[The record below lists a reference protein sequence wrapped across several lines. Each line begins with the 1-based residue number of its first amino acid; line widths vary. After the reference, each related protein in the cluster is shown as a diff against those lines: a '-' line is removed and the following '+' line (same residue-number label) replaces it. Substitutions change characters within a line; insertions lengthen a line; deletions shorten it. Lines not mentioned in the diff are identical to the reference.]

1 MFFDEKKWLN
11 VHYNKVFLLTLQLY
25 FQNFTKHNGLDYK
38 SFH

>member
-1 MFFDEKKWLN
+1 MFFVEKKWVN

-25 FQNFTKHNGLDYK
+25 FQILQKHNGLDYK